1 MSWISLIY
9 PLVIAGLIFIAYL
22 GGKSAGRKEA
32 ELKQGKKEQEQSNE
46 ADKIINSNDMLD
58 LHRADM
64 WLQERAKK

>member
-1 MSWISLIY
+1 MSWLQIISPLI
-9 PLVIAGLIFIAYL
+9 VAILIFIAYL

-32 ELKQGKKEQEQSNE
+32 ELKQVKKEQEESDEVNAIIDSN
-46 ADKIINSNDMLD
+46 NMLD